1 MKKYFISLIVFA
13 IAITSFASETREY
26 IAKPIVTDSGY
37 EATSWS
43 ATGIWIDLKNPV
55 CVITL
60 EGNKDIQTRIDGK
73 AIMGTRNVTVSAIN
87 AVPIYMAMHDAVVT
101 AILADPQFAGG
112 TLESVTVEALE
123 N

>member
-13 IAITSFASETREY
+13 ISLASFATETIEY
-26 IAKPIVTDSGY
+26 ISKPIVTDSGY

-43 ATGIWIDLKNPV
+43 TTGIWIDLKNPV

-60 EGNKDIQTRIDGK
+60 EGNKDIQARIDGK

-101 AILADPQFAGG
+101 AILTDPQFTGG
-112 TLESVTVEALE
+112 TLQSVTVEAPE